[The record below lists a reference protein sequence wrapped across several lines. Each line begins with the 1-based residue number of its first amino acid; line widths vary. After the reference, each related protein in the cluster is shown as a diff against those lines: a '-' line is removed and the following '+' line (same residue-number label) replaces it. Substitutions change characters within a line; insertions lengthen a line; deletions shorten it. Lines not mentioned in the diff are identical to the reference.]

1 MKKIKRRKI
10 KNKGSHNKGIKTLK
24 PKAFSFVLKKPRFNY
39 SATKGLKSSITIEAA
54 IALPIFIF
62 FVIAIIYFLVIVTL
76 QTNIQVGMD
85 EAARSIGKKVYLAQN
100 LEGVYEDLKNE
111 STDDVDEETKSLVAS
126 GLNTLTMKTWILKGN
141 LFNRVAKS
149 KILGG
154 VTGFRTDNSTYNEDE
169 GILDMIVNYTYV
181 IPFLPSSIAN
191 INFVQRSKTHAW
203 TGREISLGIDGSSS
217 EKKTVYITPT
227 GTVYHTSKTCPF
239 LDLSIQMVSYSEIS
253 TLRNKSEGKYY
264 RCLDCAKH
272 GTPACVYITDYG
284 TKWHSNLNC
293 SGLKR
298 TIIEKDISEI
308 GDMHECSKCAASKES
323 QNK

>member
-10 KNKGSHNKGIKTLK
+10 KNKGSHHKETKTLK
-24 PKAFSFVLKKPRFNY
+24 PKAFSFVLKKPRFNF
-39 SATKGLKSSITIEAA
+39 SITKGFKSSLTIEAA

-62 FVIAIIYFLVIVTL
+62 FVIAIIYFLVIISL
-76 QTNIQVGMD
+76 QMNIQVGMD

-100 LEGVYEDLKNE
+100 IESVYEDFKEE
-111 STDDVDEETKSLVAS
+111 SARDVDEETKSLVAS
-126 GLNTLTMKTWILKGN
+126 GLNTLTLKTWILKGS
-141 LFNRVAKS
+141 LFNRVDKS

-154 VTGFRTDNSTYNEDE
+154 ITGFRTDNSIYNEDE
-169 GILDMIVNYTYV
+169 GILDMVVNYTYV
-181 IPFLPSSIAN
+181 IPFLPSSISN
-191 INFVQRSKTHAW
+191 INFVQRSKTHVW
-203 TGREISLGIDGSSS
+203 TGKEISLGIDGSSS

-239 LDLSIQMVSYSEIS
+239 LDLTIQMVQYSEVE
-253 TLRNKSEGKYY
+253 TLRNKSEGKYH
-264 RCLDCAKH
+264 RCSECAKQ

-284 TKWHSNLNC
+284 TKWHSNPNC

-308 GDMHECSKCAASKES
+308 GDMHECSKCAISEEGQK
-323 QNK
+323 